1 VRRVG
6 ILLSREE
13 GWDPIIK
20 RGGLGSYYQEGRV
33 GILLSSEK
41 GWDPIIKREGWDPI
55 IKRGG
60 LGSFWILLS
69 RGECGILL
77 IKEGRVGILLSR
89 GRVGILLIGLSTPHL
104 CACLKPVPGFLASHI
119 VVFL

>member
-1 VRRVG
+1 MKVFLFVCIHCICLTVRD
-6 ILLSREE
+6 S
-13 GWDPIIK
+13 IIK

-33 GILLSSEK
+33 GILLSRE
-41 GWDPIIKREGWDPI
+41 EGWDPI